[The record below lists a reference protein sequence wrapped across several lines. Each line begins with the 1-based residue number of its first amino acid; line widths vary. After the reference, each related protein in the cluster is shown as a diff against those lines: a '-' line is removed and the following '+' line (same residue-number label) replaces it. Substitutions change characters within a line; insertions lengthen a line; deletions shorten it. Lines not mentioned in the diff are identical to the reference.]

1 MNHQQQLGNPDTSD
15 SITTQEAIDLLFG
28 SAWLEE
34 TDRIE
39 DEENYSLSAGLDWGN
54 KLPHLML
61 NLPLFSRLSTLRV
74 SLNREAKLIIEAG
87 NLGIGTSSA
96 IITATEIIKERL
108 LSPASEIIPHLE
120 AILLKDELYTE
131 EFISDRQ
138 SLQALLVILLT
149 DADRER
155 IAEKAANSI
164 RLQIMSQMF
173 LNQPISA

>member
-1 MNHQQQLGNPDTSD
+1 MNHQQQLDNADASD
-15 SITTQEAIDLLFG
+15 SITTQEAIDILFG
-28 SAWLEE
+28 EAWLEK

-39 DEENYSLSAGLDWGN
+39 DEENHLVGAGLDWGN
-54 KLPHLML
+54 KLPYLML

-74 SLNREAKLIIEAG
+74 SLNREAKLIIETG

-108 LSPASEIIPHLE
+108 LFPATELIPHLE
-120 AILLKDELYTE
+120 KILLKDELYGE
-131 EFISDRQ
+131 EFISDHE
-138 SLQALLVILLT
+138 SLQALLAILLT

-164 RLQIMSQMF
+164 RLQIMYQMF
-173 LNQPISA
+173 LHQPISA